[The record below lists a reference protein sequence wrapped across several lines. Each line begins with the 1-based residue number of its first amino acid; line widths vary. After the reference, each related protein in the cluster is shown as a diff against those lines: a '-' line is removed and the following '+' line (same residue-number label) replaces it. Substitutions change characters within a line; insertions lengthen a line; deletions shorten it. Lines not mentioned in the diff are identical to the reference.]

1 MRVIG
6 IMKDFWW
13 VVILHLGTMNSDVV
27 LAVNL
32 VVKRFHMRVIAIMK
46 DFWWV
51 VILHLGT
58 INSVVVRAVNLVCL
72 VERMTGTSEGFML
85 TTPFCVKENRIDCIR
100 ASNRLVERPVVG
112 VWWCSS

>member
-6 IMKDFWW
+6 
-13 VVILHLGTMNSDVV
+13 
-27 LAVNL
+27 
-32 VVKRFHMRVIAIMK
+32 IMK

-72 VERMTGTSEGFML
+72 VERMTRTSEAFML
-85 TTPFCVKENRIDCIR
+85 TRPFYVKENHIK
-100 ASNRLVERPVVG
+100 VFVPVTD
-112 VWWCSS
+112 W